1 MNRRLSLLALAL
13 PLSLTA
19 IAQRSEVLHPDIA
32 SLQVVAG
39 DDWLSMPIVDLDGD
53 TPINISF
60 DDLTHEYHRYAYRVE
75 HCNADWTPTTDLFQS
90 DYCQGFSDGNT
101 IDDFEESLQTNTL
114 YTHYQLQIPND
125 RCRLR
130 LSGNYRVTV
139 YDENTNVDVLTA
151 CFMVAENAMHVRME
165 GSTNTDISINGSHQQ
180 ISMAL
185 DYGSLRVVNPE
196 NEVKVYV
203 LQNGRYDNLVARP
216 KYQYTMANGLRWE
229 HNRQLIFNGG
239 NEYRKFEILD
249 VAHSG
254 LGVEDMHWD
263 GTNYNAYLWTD
274 EPRPNYVYDEDA
286 NGAFYIRNDDNW
298 HNDTQTEYLNVHF
311 RLKLPRQ
318 SGSVYLNGVWTRD
331 LFQPPYEMRYN
342 ELEQQYEATV
352 FLKQGYYSYQYLL
365 VRSDGTTAFLPSEG
379 NFSQTENE
387 YQCLVYY
394 RNVGS
399 RYDRLVATQLL
410 QMK

>member
-19 IAQRSEVLHPDIA
+19 AAQRSEVLHPDIA

-39 DDWLSMPIVDLDGD
+39 DDWLSMPIVDLNGD

-60 DDLTHEYHRYAYRVE
+60 DDLTHEYHRYAYRIE

-90 DYCQGFSDGNT
+90 DYCQGFADGNT
-101 IDDFEESLQTNTL
+101 IDDIEESLQTNTL
-114 YTHYQLQIPND
+114 YTHYSLQIPND
-125 RCRLR
+125 RCRPR

-139 YDENTNVDVLTA
+139 YDENTQVDVLTA

-165 GSTNTDISINGSHQQ
+165 GSSNTDIDINGSHQQ

-185 DYGSLRVVNPE
+185 DYGSLRVINPE
-196 NEVKVYV
+196 AEVKVYV

-263 GTNYNAYLWTD
+263 GTSYNAYLWPD
-274 EPRPNYVYDEDA
+274 EARPNYVYDEDA
-286 NGAFYIRNDDNW
+286 NGAFYIRNDDNFN
-298 HNDTQTEYLNVHF
+298 NDTQTEYLNVHF
-311 RLKLPRQ
+311 TLKIPRQ
-318 SGSVYLNGVWTRD
+318 SGSVYLNGVWTYD
-331 LFQPPYEMRYN
+331 LFQPQYEMRYN

-365 VRSDGTTAFLPSEG
+365 VRSDGTTTFLPSEG
-379 NFSQTENE
+379 SFSQTENE

-399 RYDRLVATQLL
+399 RYDRLVAYQLL